1 VLNYDEM
8 KKIILPKS
16 LELGLLG
23 IEYCIQLAK
32 STHNKHKNRHS
43 FHHFF
48 ILFYLTNQY

>member
-1 VLNYDEM
+1 M

-32 STHNKHKNRHS
+32 NIHNEHKSKHS
-43 FHHFF
+43 FHHFYF
-48 ILFYLTNQY
+48 YFYLTNQY